1 MDKIE
6 VTCVNAR
13 NKPNEIPF
21 THWVKEQQPYNI
33 IKVVRCM
40 GGIAGVE
47 IEEIDHTINPS
58 TIKINNHVI
67 NGTLSNVISSSSFR
81 GFFLKGFI
89 IQI

>member
-47 IEEIDHTINPS
+47 IEEID
-58 TIKINNHVI
+58 
-67 NGTLSNVISSSSFR
+67 
-81 GFFLKGFI
+81 LKPYYPYKYFQLERFGLT
-89 IQI
+89 QAQLEAYLEKVSVPEEELVEV